1 MLKFKFLAPEI
12 AIILLCG
19 GVSGC
24 AAGAQTPSPSA
35 PPPVTLTISFPTDV
49 TINHMSANGG
59 EQILPETAQL
69 TLTNISPAAV
79 TLQKAN
85 DCESHVWTVSDADG
99 NTIDDRAICPMIFM
113 PVNLPLAAHGTFTGT
128 ETVSLA
134 SAKYLN
140 GAHYTLHY
148 TFWGIKADASFTVH
162 VAQ

>member
-1 MLKFKFLAPEI
+1 MLKFEILAPEI

-24 AAGAQTPSPSA
+24 AADAQTPPA
-35 PPPVTLTISFPTDV
+35 PVVLTVSFPTDV

-69 TLTNISPAAV
+69 TLTNTSPAAV

-85 DCESHVWTVSDADG
+85 DCESHVWTVGDANG

-134 SAKYLN
+134 SAKYQN
-140 GAHYTLHY
+140 GAPYTLHY
-148 TFWGIKADASFTVH
+148 VFWGIKADAAFTVH